1 MMRAGE
7 IYAALVAAITL
18 ALIFGA
24 LPARWRRRAPAFGM
38 GLLSGLVVA
47 WLWGVS

>member
-24 LPARWRRRAPAFGM
+24 LPARTRRHVRTFGI
-38 GLLSGLVVA
+38 GLFSGLVVA